1 MLEEQILVV
10 NSLNEDEQYKLITQ
24 YCPGTNLSDAK
35 IYHLEKIY
43 NSKFSPEGIEYLLI
57 QNFNFMKV

>member
-1 MLEEQILVV
+1 MLEEQILIWW

-43 NSKFSPEGIEYLLI
+43 NSKFSPEGIE
-57 QNFNFMKV
+57 